1 MSEKKKVEIFFIIQ
15 GHERGQK
22 DIDHYLPFLYFLSK
36 SDNLDYTA
44 KGFIFDS
51 KINFSRYM
59 DSRFKLLTNL
69 KNTELIFL
77 HKDSFLEKIK
87 KLFLIKSSLILIKF
101 FNKIINKIF
110 VNLSKLKKKDIK
122 WKKRLREELLHSKLP
137 LIFTTNSNTEQLQ
150 IVSQIKQYNTN
161 AKWISLPHGTVLCD
175 NQMVLESDLDKNE
188 IVNYEEVYKEI
199 DYSLL
204 TNKLDRDIQGRKG
217 LDNDKTIIIGSPRYC
232 IDWLRIKT
240 IIGLDGEDFKINS
253 NFKTKVLF
261 LVPKKQTNIF
271 TEELVRTIDFISS
284 YQEIELIL
292 LSYENHLPKIP
303 SHVVKR
309 KNIRQYLISQ
319 EYSSS
324 KLIDWADIVFHVG
337 TGIMFEPFVKNKITV
352 FPRYLTCNT
361 LLSEKYNAG
370 FNLKNRDEL
379 RTFCNKVV
387 NSKNDLNNLYNEKS
401 LVSNK
406 KFVDDFVYANTK
418 SVPQNIISSILYII
432 DKFDN

>member
-1 MSEKKKVEIFFIIQ
+1 MSKKKRVEIFFIIQ

-44 KGFIFDS
+44 KGLIFDS
-51 KINFSRYM
+51 KINFSKYF
-59 DSRFKLLTNL
+59 DSRIRLLSNL
-69 KNTELIFL
+69 KNTDLIFL
-77 HKDSFLEKIK
+77 YEDSFLEKIK
-87 KLFLIKSSLILIKF
+87 KLFLVKKSSILIKF
-101 FNKIINKIF
+101 FNKIINKLF
-110 VNLSKLKKKDIK
+110 KNLLKLKKKDVK
-122 WKKRLREELLHSKLP
+122 WKKRLGEEFLCSKLP
-137 LIFTTNSNTEQLQ
+137 LIFTTNSNIEQLE
-150 IVSQIKQYNTN
+150 IVSQIKKYNTN
-161 AKWISLPHGTVLCD
+161 AKWITLPHGTVLCD

-188 IVNYEEVYKEI
+188 TVNYEEVFREI

-204 TNKLDRDIQGRKG
+204 TSKLDKDIQGSKG

-232 IDWLRIKT
+232 MEWLRIKRN
-240 IIGLDGEDFKINS
+240 IGLDGKDLKINS

-261 LVPKKQTNIF
+261 LAPKKQTNIF

-284 YQEIELIL
+284 YREFELIL

-309 KNIRQYLISQ
+309 KNIKRYLISQ

-337 TGIMFEPFVKNKITV
+337 TGIVFEPFMKNKITV

-387 NSKNDLNNLYNEKS
+387 NSRNDLNNFYNKKL
-401 LVSNK
+401 LVLNK

-418 SVPQNIISSILYII
+418 SVPQNIVKSILYIV
-432 DKFDN
+432 DKFNK